1 MARLVNGDLM
11 RWLLGVVVAAV
22 VAYFTTINAIQA
34 AVVEV
39 KTRQETQFLE
49 VLRQLED
56 IKTDIRELRRAE

>member
-56 IKTDIRELRRAE
+56 IKTDIRELRRAD